1 MKTKLERIAAKARSN
16 KRQRFTSLAHHITP
30 QLLGE
35 SLSEIPYNT
44 GAGIDRIDIKKAQEK
59 FSLWSQEVIKQIHQF
74 GYRPPAA
81 RRVYIPKPGKVEKR
95 PLNVPTVFD
104 RTLQRS
110 VSKLLTEI
118 YETDFL
124 DCSFGGRPKRNAHQ
138 AIATVKKAIMARRV
152 NFVYEADL
160 KNFFGSLNHGWV
172 ERFIDLRVGDP
183 RITTLIKRW
192 LKAGH
197 MENGQHEVSTVGAAQ
212 GGPISVLLSNI
223 YLHYVLDLWI
233 EKVVKPK
240 LLGEVCYVRYL
251 DDFILC
257 FEKKIDA
264 ERFERVLIKRLA
276 KFSLELEPSK
286 TRLIEFGRFANE
298 RVKRRNEKVQTF
310 YFLGFTFFNSRAG
323 NGGYALGIKTEKTRL
338 KRSIAK
344 LKQIISAKRHKPLLE
359 QNLSINQFMTGTY
372 CYYGIMGNIESLRQ
386 LYYYA
391 IKQWRKSLS
400 SRSQS
405 GKVNWEK
412 YRKILHH
419 YPIRRPRIF
428 VGYKQLYQMALL

>member
-30 QLLGE
+30 ELLGE
-35 SLSEIPYNT
+35 SLNEIPYNT
-44 GAGIDRIDIKKAQEK
+44 SAGIDRVDIKSAKGK
-59 FSLWSQEVIKQIHQF
+59 FTPWSQEVIKQIHQF

-104 RTLQRS
+104 RALQRS
-110 VSKLLTEI
+110 VSKVLTGI
-118 YETDFL
+118 YEADFL
-124 DCSFGGRPKRNAHQ
+124 DCSFGGRPQRNAHQ
-138 AIATVKKAIMARRV
+138 AIATVNKAIMARRV
-152 NFVYEADL
+152 NYVYEADL
-160 KNFFGSLNHGWV
+160 KNFFGSLNHRWV

-197 MENGQHEVSTVGAAQ
+197 MENGQHEISTVGAAQ

-240 LLGEVCYVRYL
+240 LSGEVYYVRYL

-264 ERFERVLIKRLA
+264 ERFERVLVKRLD

-286 TRLIEFGRFANE
+286 TRLIPFGRFAHE
-298 RVKRRNEKVQTF
+298 KAKLHKRKMQTF
-310 YFLGFTFFNSRAG
+310 YFLGFTFYNARTR
-323 NGGYALGIKTEKTRL
+323 NGGYRLGIKTEKTRL
-338 KRSIAK
+338 KRSVAK
-344 LKQIISAKRHKPLLE
+344 LKIIMRNKRHKPLFE
-359 QNLSINQFMTGTY
+359 QSLGINQFMTGTY
-372 CYYGIMGNIESLRQ
+372 RYYGVMGNYDQLKR

-405 GKVNWEK
+405 GRINWEK
-412 YRKILHH
+412 YRTILQH
-419 YPIRRPRIF
+419 YPIRRPKVFI
-428 VGYKQLYQMALL
+428 GYRELYQMALL

>member
-1 MKTKLERIAAKARSN
+1 MKTTLERIAAKARSN
-16 KRQRFTSLAHHITP
+16 KRQRFTSLAHQITP
-30 QLLGE
+30 ELLGE
-35 SLSEIPYNT
+35 SLNEIPYNT
-44 GAGIDRIDIKKAQEK
+44 SSGIDRVDIKKAKGE
-59 FSLWSQEVIKQIHQF
+59 FSAWSQEVIKQIHQF

-110 VSKLLTEI
+110 VSKILTGI
-118 YETDFL
+118 YEADFL

-152 NFVYEADL
+152 NYVYEADL

-183 RITTLIKRW
+183 RITSLIRRW

-197 MENGQHEVSTVGAAQ
+197 MENGQHEISQRGAAQ

-240 LLGEVCYVRYL
+240 LLGEVYYVRYL

-264 ERFERVLIKRLA
+264 DRFERVLVNRLE

-286 TRLIEFGRFANE
+286 TRLIRFGRFANE
-298 RVKRRNEKVQTF
+298 RAKRRNQKMQTF
-310 YFLGFTFFNSRAG
+310 YFLGFTFFNTRTR
-323 NGGYALGIKTEKTRL
+323 NGGYTLGIKTEKTRL
-338 KRSIAK
+338 KRSVSK
-344 LKQIISAKRHKPLLE
+344 LKQIMRAKRHKPLFE

-372 CYYGIMGNIESLRQ
+372 CYYGIMGNLESLQ
-386 LYYYA
+386 KLYYYA

-405 GKVNWEK
+405 GRVNWTK
-412 YRKILHH
+412 YRKILQNH
-419 YPIRRPRIF
+419 PIRRPKIF

>member
-30 QLLGE
+30 QLLSE

-44 GAGIDRIDIKKAQEK
+44 SAGIDRIDIKKALEK
-59 FSLWSQEVIKQIHQF
+59 FSPWSQEVIKQMHQF

-81 RRVYIPKPGKVEKR
+81 RRVYIPKPGKMEKR

-118 YETDFL
+118 YEADFL

-197 MENGQHEVSTVGAAQ
+197 MENSQHEVSTVGAAQ

-240 LLGEVCYVRYL
+240 LSGEVYYVRYL

-264 ERFERVLIKRLA
+264 ERFERVLVRRLE

-298 RVKRRNEKVQTF
+298 RVQRRKQKMQTF

-344 LKQIISAKRHKPLLE
+344 LKQIICAKRHKPLLE

-405 GKVNWEK
+405 GRVNWEK

-428 VGYKQLYQMALL
+428 IGYKQLYQMALL